1 MVSPEMVGSLQG
13 GTISGETRRKGVN
26 IFFCLGNVKPEGKE
40 GGDNIP
46 SRDVQ
51 PVSPE
56 LHIYIGLLSAKKT
69 PSLRG
74 RRFFV

>member
-26 IFFCLGNVKPEGKE
+26 IFFVWETSNPKGKR
-40 GGDNIP
+40 GGHNIP

-56 LHIYIGLLSAKKT
+56 LHIYIGLLSAKKP